1 MALTLYAS
9 EAAELQS
16 PPPFAASDHWV
27 SNFMRRFEISL
38 RRRTN
43 LTVLDDDV
51 LVNRAVCNM
60 SFLREQ
66 VPTID
71 LEKTIL
77 MDETAV
83 YFEDARAS
91 TLDLRG
97 LGMSSFALLVS
108 PQC

>member
-1 MALTLYAS
+1 
-9 EAAELQS
+9 
-16 PPPFAASDHWV
+16 
-27 SNFMRRFEISL
+27 MRRFEISL